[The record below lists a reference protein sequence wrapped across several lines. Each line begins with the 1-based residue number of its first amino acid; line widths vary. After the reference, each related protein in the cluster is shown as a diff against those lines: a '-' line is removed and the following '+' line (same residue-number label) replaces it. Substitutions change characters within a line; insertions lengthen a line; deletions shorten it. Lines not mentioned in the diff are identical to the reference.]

1 MAAIPSPNLVL
12 SERPRRANAH
22 IAGIPITWE
31 TAAYVVILLLA
42 IFTRFYGLGDR
53 VMSHDESLHTQF
65 SYNLYRDGN
74 FQHTPLMHGPILF
87 HAVAFSYF
95 MFGDNDFSAR
105 LYPAILGIIMT
116 VLFPILFKRWLGT
129 WGALLM
135 AVMLL
140 ISPIW
145 LFYNRYIREDTPNIF
160 AAFLMIYC
168 IMMYVDGPLNLR
180 RKARWL
186 YIGAVALLWMQGSKE
201 TGFMYIAIIGL
212 FMTVYWVVRLYQH
225 FRKTPS
231 RTLFESIIIGA
242 LFGGTVAL
250 IMYIVISIA
259 MQPYPTLEDRAAYLG
274 SSFSALLSGQ
284 ATSIDFN
291 SFINWTL
298 LTIATFVGILAGTM
312 IFSFRRSARRF
323 PLAELIAVILI
334 AFSVCMVFIFV
345 EELSQVPSRTTPTTA
360 PEPGTETSEIVTTP
374 QSAETPVI
382 VATWVAAAV
391 VVVAVLYGTQR
402 GMWRTLHRFREF
414 DMMLMMG
421 SLVLPWCTPVLIKL
435 TGFSPTDYS
444 PGGIQRAVLLG
455 APMFII
461 AAVLGLTWSWK
472 RWLIY
477 TACFYVPFVFFFTT
491 MFTNP
496 NGLATGVIGSLGYWL
511 EQQGVRRGSQ
521 PQYYY
526 QLIVM
531 PIYEYL
537 PIVGSVL
544 AMFAGTVLFWNRR
557 RDEIDVNASEETLAR
572 RARMKELYAETGGKW
587 KLSVVDAPEDASG
600 LFEED
605 KPKHKLT
612 TFETPSP
619 AHAEYL
625 ALTLE
630 ERAAQKPFMLTRM
643 SFVLFMAWMSV
654 MNLIA
659 FTLAGEKMPWLG
671 THLTVPMI
679 IITAWYFGT
688 VIEKIEWTAFLRRG
702 WLLLIL
708 LPLFFVIL
716 FQALSPFVFG
726 GQSFGL
732 DVVSLQRTMEFV
744 GVLAVGAL
752 IAFFIWRVTA
762 QTGAMH
768 LRRMIGVA
776 AFTLL
781 SVLTLRTAWVAAF
794 INYDFA
800 NEYLVYAHGA
810 PGFRLM
816 MEQVEDISQRTTNG
830 MDIRFAWGGN
840 AWPASWYFRDL
851 PNASFFGNNPTP
863 QVFTDAVA
871 VYASDDIRS
880 RVEPLLEDRFV
891 RFEYTRM
898 WWPMQDYFSLT
909 ASRVVNAFDLTPTNV
924 QASQIRQG
932 IWDIWWARDYRRYG
946 EATGGS
952 YSLTAW
958 PVSEGMSFYVR
969 RDVAAQ
975 IWNLGV
981 GDTSIVD
988 ASAVDEV
995 NQCVA
1000 NWQPLVADV
1009 VFSAP
1014 TSSTLNK
1021 PVDIAL
1027 GDDGQVYVADEFNNR
1042 VIVFDQEGRYV
1053 TEYNTS
1059 GSASGLFTRPNGV
1072 AVGLEGGLVVAD
1084 TWNYRVEVLDAQGVP
1099 LRGWGQ
1105 VGQFGVAAQTEPE
1118 DGLWGPRDVAT
1129 DAEGNI
1135 YVADTGN
1142 KRIRVYDP
1150 EGNLL
1155 RDIGSGGTDIGQLEE
1170 PAGLAIHNDGRL
1182 FVADTWNRRVS
1193 VFDIEGSPMYT
1204 FPVRGWYED
1213 LGNRPYLALDEG
1225 RDRLYVSDPDAARVL
1240 VYDTRGNC
1248 IGSFG
1253 QPGDAPFAPNQ
1264 FGTTG
1269 GVAVDDQGRVYV
1281 VDSRGNR
1288 VLRFAPFE
1296 VPVAP
1301 AAQG

>member
-12 SERPRRANAH
+12 SERPRRQSTRV
-22 IAGIPITWE
+22 AGIPLNWE
-31 TAAYVVILLLA
+31 TAAYIAILLLA

-105 LYPAILGIIMT
+105 LYPAILGVIMT
-116 VLFPILFKRWLGT
+116 VLFPLLFRRWLGR

-186 YIGAVALLWMQGSKE
+186 YIGAAAMLWMQGSKE
-201 TGFMYIAIIGL
+201 SGFMYIAVIGL
-212 FMTVYWVVRLYQH
+212 FMTIYWVVRLYQH
-225 FRKTPS
+225 FRRTPS

-242 LFGGTVAL
+242 MIGGASAL
-250 IMYIVISIA
+250 IMYMVISIS
-259 MQPYPTLEDRAAYLG
+259 MQPYPSLEDRAAYIA
-274 SSFSALLSGQ
+274 SSFAALFSGQ
-284 ATSIDFN
+284 PTSIDFN

-298 LTIATFVGILAGTM
+298 LTLATFIGVLAGTM
-312 IFSFRRSARRF
+312 VYSFRRSSRRF
-323 PLAELIAVILI
+323 PLLELVAVILI
-334 AFSVCMVFIFV
+334 ALSVCMVFIYV
-345 EELSQVPSRTTPTTA
+345 EELSQVPSRMTPVTA
-360 PEPGTETSEIVTTP
+360 PEPGTEETEIVTAP
-374 QSAETPVI
+374 QAREVPII
-382 VATWVAAAV
+382 VGTWVAAAV
-391 VVVAVLYGTQR
+391 VVVVVLYGTQR
-402 GMWRTLHRFREF
+402 GVWRTLYRFREL
-414 DMMLMMG
+414 DMMIMMG
-421 SLVLPWCTPVLIKL
+421 TLVLPWCTPVLIQL

-444 PGGIQRAVLLG
+444 PSGIQRAVLLG
-455 APMFII
+455 VPMFAI
-461 AAVLGLTWSWK
+461 AAIIGLTWNWK

-496 NGLATGVIGSLGYWL
+496 NGIATGIIGSLGYWL

-537 PIVGSVL
+537 PIIGSIL
-544 AMFAGTVLFWNRR
+544 AMFAGIVLFWNRR
-557 RDEIDVNASEETLAR
+557 RDEIDVNADEATVQR
-572 RARMKELYAETGGKW
+572 RARMKELGAEIRNSDV
-587 KLSVVDAPEDASG
+587 LSVVEPPDAAPD
-600 LFEED
+600 LFEVG
-605 KPKHKLT
+605 KPKQKPSI
-612 TFETPSP
+612 FEPLSP
-619 AHAEYL
+619 AEAEL
-625 ALTLE
+625 AALRRE
-630 ERAAQKPFMLTRM
+630 ERAAQAPYTLTRM
-643 SFVLFMAWMSV
+643 SFSLFMAWMSV
-654 MNLIA
+654 MNLLA

-679 IITAWYFGT
+679 IITAWYFGK
-688 VIEKIEWTAFLRRG
+688 VIEKLDWKVFVRAG

-708 LPLFFVIL
+708 LPLFFIII
-716 FQALSPFVFG
+716 FQAFSPFLFG

-732 DVVSLQRTMEFV
+732 EQAALQRTMSFI

-752 IAFFIWRVTA
+752 VAFFIWRVVA
-762 QTGAMH
+762 QTGALV
-768 LRRMIGVA
+768 LRRMIAVA
-776 AFTLL
+776 AFAFL
-781 SVLTLRTAWVAAF
+781 SILTLRTAWVAAF

-816 MEQVEDISQRTTNG
+816 MNQIEDISRRTTNG

-840 AWPASWYFRDL
+840 AWPASWYFREL
-851 PNASFFGNNPTP
+851 PNATFFGNNPTP
-863 QVFTDAVA
+863 QVFNDVVA

-898 WWPMQDYFSLT
+898 WWPMQEYFNLT
-909 ASRVVNAFDLTPTNV
+909 ASRVANALDFSPANV

-932 IWDIWWARDYRRYG
+932 IFDIWWARDYRRYG

-952 YSLTAW
+952 YSLTSW

-981 GDTSIVD
+981 GDTSIL
-988 ASAVDEV
+988 ASQSSEV
-995 NQCVA
+995 NPCVA
-1000 NWQPLVADV
+1000 NWRPISADV

-1014 TSSTLNK
+1014 LTAALRK
-1021 PVDIAL
+1021 PVDIAI
-1027 GDDGQVYVADEFNNR
+1027 GADGRVFVADEFNNR
-1042 VIVFDQEGRYV
+1042 IVVFDEDGRYLQ
-1053 TEYNTS
+1053 EYTVS
-1059 GSASGLFTRPNGV
+1059 GSASGAFTRPNGV
-1072 AVGLEGGLVVAD
+1072 AIGMDGNLVVAD
-1084 TWNYRVEVLDAQGVP
+1084 TWNYRIEVLDPSGTP
-1099 LRGWGQ
+1099 LEAWGQ
-1105 VGQFGVAAQTEPE
+1105 PGQFGAAALTEPV
-1118 DGLWGPRDVAT
+1118 DGFWGPRDVTT
-1129 DAEGNI
+1129 DADGNI
-1135 YVADTGN
+1135 YVSDTGN
-1142 KRIRVYDP
+1142 KRIRVYDALG
-1150 EGNLL
+1150 EFL
-1155 RDIGSGGTDIGQLEE
+1155 RDIGGAGSDIGQLEE
-1170 PAGLAIHNDGRL
+1170 PAGLAIHSDGRL

-1193 VFDIEGSPMYT
+1193 VFNIAGAPMYT
-1204 FPVRGWYED
+1204 FSVRGWYED
-1213 LGNRPYLALDEG
+1213 LGNRPYLALDEA
-1225 RDRLYVSDPDAARVL
+1225 RNILYVSDPDAARVL

-1248 IGSFG
+1248 LGSFG
-1253 QPGDAPFAPNQ
+1253 QPGDAPYGQNQ
-1264 FGTTG
+1264 FGTTAG
-1269 GVAVDDQGRVYV
+1269 LAVDAQGRVYV
-1281 VDSRGNR
+1281 VDAGGNR
-1288 VLRFAPFE
+1288 VLRFPAFE
-1296 VPVAP
+1296 VQPAP
-1301 AAQG
+1301 PAQG